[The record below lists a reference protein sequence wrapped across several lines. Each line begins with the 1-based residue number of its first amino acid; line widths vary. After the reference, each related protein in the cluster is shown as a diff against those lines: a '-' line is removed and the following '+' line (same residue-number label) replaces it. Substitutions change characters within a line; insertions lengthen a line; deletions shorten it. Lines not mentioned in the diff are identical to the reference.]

1 MKSTNN
7 IKGQAIV
14 DKLIHKYS
22 LKIKVYENAQQT
34 FRFLKEA
41 ARELVLDNEKRVSNS
56 DVKIPFDY
64 RDKGEFQFELIFG
77 SDVLVFML
85 HTNVFEFDRNHEVR
99 KNSYIREDSERSY
112 CGLIQVYN
120 FLADSYRYNRDNDLG
135 YLVAR
140 LFINKEM
147 HYFIEG
153 KKEIGLLY
161 NSFAVAEM
169 NKEVA
174 GNIIESSMDYSIN
187 FDLLTP
193 PFDEVK
199 MVPIFEMKEYTNSM
213 SLKTA
218 KRLGFRF
225 QADKE

>member
-1 MKSTNN
+1 MEAQ
-7 IKGQAIV
+7 KGNVDKGII
-14 DKLIHKYS
+14 DKLIHKHS
-22 LKIKVYENAQQT
+22 LKDQVFVNASKT
-34 FRFLKEA
+34 FSYLKEYA
-41 ARELVLDNEKRVSNS
+41 FKLFLDNQKKVAKNKI
-56 DVKIPFDY
+56 KIPFEY
-64 RDKGEFQFELIFG
+64 RDKGEFQFELLFG

-99 KNSYIREDSERSY
+99 KTPYIREDNERSY

-120 FLADSYRYNRDNDLG
+120 FLSDSFKYNRDNDLG

-161 NSFAVAEM
+161 NCFAVAEM

-174 GNIIESSMDYSIN
+174 GNIIESSMNYSIN

-199 MVPIFEMKEYTNSM
+199 MVSMMEMMEYTNSM

>member
-1 MKSTNN
+1 MDTQKENTDNK
-7 IKGQAIV
+7 II

-22 LKIKVYENAQQT
+22 LKVQVFNNTQT
-34 FRFLKEA
+34 TFKNLKESA
-41 ARELVLDNEKRVSNS
+41 SQLVSENRKQISCNKTR
-56 DVKIPFDY
+56 IPFEY
-64 RDKGEFQFELIFG
+64 RDKGEFHFELLFG
-77 SDVLVFML
+77 SDVLVFMM

-99 KNSYIREDSERSY
+99 KTSYIREDGERSY

-120 FLADSYRYNRDNDLG
+120 FLADSYKYNRDNDLG

-169 NKEVA
+169 NKEVSK
-174 GNIIESSMDYSIN
+174 NIIESSMDYSIN

-199 MVPIFEMKEYTNSM
+199 MVPIIEMKEYSNAM